1 MKNGILFYVFYAL
14 VHLSPSFAAP
24 QVRLGDTTVTGQ
36 EIPSLQQDFFGGIPF
51 AKSPVGKLR
60 LKPPVLKTTLDEK
73 EFDASSFGY
82 ACVQPPP
89 FPAELMAEDCLTINI
104 FRPSDIGPDS
114 KLPVL
119 FWTYGGGF
127 QSGASRLYNG
137 SSIVAQSMAR
147 GTPIVFVNFNYRL
160 GPLGFP
166 QGSEADQH
174 HSLNLGLYD
183 QIAALEWVKHNIASF
198 GGDNEKVT
206 AFGESAGS
214 IMTSILFLN
223 YRIEGLARA
232 GIFESGHAMTLG
244 ALHPERGEIDW
255 QNFVR
260 GVPSC
265 SSLATTGNTFSCLQ
279 AANSSDIIQGLLVSI
294 TESPEMF
301 PWPPVLD
308 GPNGVVPDYAS
319 RRFPRGEFARL
330 PFIAG
335 TNLDE
340 GTFFEVNS
348 PVTSEDGLVQAITAN
363 YSPPTVS
370 PQTLQSHIQTLL
382 QLYPDIPALGSP
394 YNTGNNTFGL
404 SSVYKQNAAIFG
416 DLAFQ
421 SQRRFWSQGYS
432 HAGIKTYGYLFTE
445 PPTGTAAVLGVLH
458 SSELVALFHNLAGL
472 LPFTVGPISAN
483 LSTVMMD
490 YWISFAT
497 SLDPN
502 DGHGT
507 PRPIWEPYTCENQA
521 LLQLNS
527 LNLSM
532 IPDDYRKEQIEF
544 INSDPIVW
552 LH

>member
-1 MKNGILFYVFYAL
+1 MKRGILFYIFYVF
-14 VHLSPSFAAP
+14 VQFSSSFAAP
-24 QVRLGDTTVTGQ
+24 QVRFGDTTVTGQ
-36 EIPSLQQDFFGGIPF
+36 DIPSLQQDFFGGIPF
-51 AKSPVGKLR
+51 AESPVGKFR
-60 LKPPVLKTTLDEK
+60 LKPPVLKTTLDVK
-73 EFDASSFGY
+73 EFNASSLGY

-89 FPAELMAEDCLTINI
+89 FPVELMSEDCLTINV
-104 FRPSDIGPDS
+104 FRPSSIGPDS

-127 QSGASRLYNG
+127 MAGDSGSYNG
-137 SSIVAQSMAR
+137 SAIVAQSMAR
-147 GTPIVFVNFNYRL
+147 GTPIVFVSFNYRL

-166 QGSEADQH
+166 QGREADH
-174 HSLNLGLYD
+174 LHSLNLGIYD

-244 ALHPERGEIDW
+244 VFHPERGEIDW

-265 SSLATTGNTFSCLQ
+265 SSLAMTGNTFSCLQ
-279 AANSSDIIQGLLVSI
+279 AANSSDIVQGLLVSI
-294 TESPEMF
+294 AESPYSF
-301 PWPPVLD
+301 PWRPVLD
-308 GPNGVVPDYAS
+308 GPDGVVPDYAS
-319 RRFPRGEFARL
+319 RRFLRGEFARL

-340 GTFFEVNS
+340 GTLVAVPPFS
-348 PVTSEDGLVQAITAN
+348 PVTSEDEIVQGITAN
-363 YSPPTVS
+363 YSPPVVS

-382 QLYPDIPALGSP
+382 QLYPDIPGLGSP

-404 SSVYKQNAAIFG
+404 SSVYKQFAAIFG
-416 DLAFQ
+416 DLVFQ
-421 SQRRFWSQGYS
+421 SQRRFWSQEYS
-432 HAGIKTYGYLFTE
+432 NAGIKTYGYLFTE
-445 PPTGTAAVLGVLH
+445 PQTSSPPVLGVYH
-458 SSELVALFHNLAGL
+458 SSEVPFVFGNLTGFPPL
-472 LPFTVGPISAN
+472 SPSSAN

-502 DGHGT
+502 DGRGM
-507 PRPIWEPYTCENQA
+507 PRHKWEPYTSQYQV

-527 LNLSM
+527 QNLVM
-532 IPDDYRKEQIEF
+532 IPDDYRKKQIDF

>member
-1 MKNGILFYVFYAL
+1 MKRGILFYVFAL
-14 VHLSPSFAAP
+14 IQFSPSFAAP

-51 AKSPVGKLR
+51 AESPVGNFR
-60 LKPPVLKTTLDEK
+60 LKPPVLKTTLDVK
-73 EFDASSFGY
+73 EFNASSFGY

-104 FRPSDIGPDS
+104 FRPSGIGPDS

-166 QGSEADQH
+166 QGSEADQR

-244 ALHPERGEIDW
+244 VFHPERGEIDW

-319 RRFPRGEFARL
+319 RRFLRGEFARL

-340 GTFFEVNS
+340 GTIFEVNS
-348 PVTSEDGLVQAITAN
+348 PVTSEDGLAQTITAN
-363 YSPPTVS
+363 YSPPAVS
-370 PQTLQSHIQTLL
+370 PQTLQSHIQMLL

-421 SQRRFWSQGYS
+421 SQRR
-432 HAGIKTYGYLFTE
+432 
-445 PPTGTAAVLGVLH
+445 PAVIGVFH
-458 SSELVALFHNLAGL
+458 SLELLALFRNLAGL

-521 LLQLNS
+521 SPSSTQELALLQLNS
-527 LNLSM
+527 QNLSM